1 MVSRPNDRGML
12 LATAGVVFVAALVAM
27 ASVAK
32 GQTQT
37 WPYDLTT
44 AGEDVFYTSPTSVAN
59 DAWLYDGTYEI
70 TLLEVTVSYQGITF
84 GPFDVTDQ
92 IDPNDQSGE
101 DTYDGAPPF
110 TIYDDHVRYPDEPD
124 PVTFE
129 ADVVMYVDADGYGQ
143 IAITNVV
150 LGTAVVDLG
159 WPFGEVETQVESVRI
174 AGTITATP
182 LYPGDVDGDHDVDLS
197 DLSALLAAY
206 NTCDGDPLYDP
217 AADFDASGC
226 VDLADL
232 AQLLAYYGEG
242 T

>member
-1 MVSRPNDRGML
+1 MSRSNDRGMM
-12 LATAGVVFVAALVAM
+12 LATAGLVFVVALVAM
-27 ASVAK
+27 ASVAR
-32 GQTQT
+32 GQTEV

-44 AGEDVFYTSPTSVAN
+44 SGEDVFWTSQTAVAT
-59 DAWLYDGTYEI
+59 DAWLYYGTYEI
-70 TLLEVTVSYQGITF
+70 TLLEVTVSYQGMSF

-101 DTYDGAPPF
+101 DDYDGPPPF

-129 ADVVMYVDADGYGQ
+129 ADVLMYVDADGYGQ
-143 IAITNVV
+143 IEITNVV

-159 WPFGEVETQVESVRI
+159 WPFGEVETQVETVRV
-174 AGTITATP
+174 AGTLTATP
-182 LYPGDVDGDHDVDLS
+182 LYPGDVDGDHDVDLA

-206 NTCDGDPLYDP
+206 ETCAGDANYDP
-217 AADFDASGC
+217 AADFDDSGC

-232 AQLLAYYGEG
+232 AQLLAYYGWG